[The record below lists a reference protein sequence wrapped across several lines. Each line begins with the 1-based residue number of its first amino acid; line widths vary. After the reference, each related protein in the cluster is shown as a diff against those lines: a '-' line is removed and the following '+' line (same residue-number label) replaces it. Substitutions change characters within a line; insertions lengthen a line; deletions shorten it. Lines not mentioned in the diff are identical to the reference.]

1 MRALEEIVTE
11 FFQNWDQKHI
21 SEPALGGL
29 RELAKDGR
37 FDEMTVLLQAC
48 VELHGRGAMAFVL
61 KHVPGSCSI
70 ITFIGRSKRL
80 LRLLTTIGATRL
92 LAPQSETL
100 RLIPVNYLWSFRRSS
115 VTFEKSPGRPADH
128 RNPLLP
134 TLGGRWQGKQCTRR
148 IFSPQHWTATGGML

>member
-48 VELHGRGAMAFVL
+48 VELHGRVAMAFVL
-61 KHVPGSCSI
+61 KHVPGVLLNNYVYRQVESSASVVEDYWLDED
-70 ITFIGRSKRL
+70 IG
-80 LRLLTTIGATRL
+80 TTIKDAALNSGQL
-92 LAPQSETL
+92 SVVVSKILGDL
-100 RLIPVNYLWSFRRSS
+100 REIAGSS
-115 VTFEKSPGRPADH
+115 R
-128 RNPLLP
+128 
-134 TLGGRWQGKQCTRR
+134 
-148 IFSPQHWTATGGML
+148 